1 MRILWPVKS
10 LSEFMGNGYG
20 ELISA
25 LSSNLHLFPAV
36 LKNFNGFILQNAMKL
51 TQTPFCGKRK
61 FKQLLAA
68 QEARWF
74 RKIWL
79 QKSSSTVSLKHS
91 LLFPFLF
98 PLNILLTNFFP
109 LGNKELLVLHPMWQ
123 ELLKFYE
130 KRKCVVNESAWP
142 VSWGHINFN
151 YSTIILRIIQDGLS
165 DFE

>member
-1 MRILWPVKS
+1 MR
-10 LSEFMGNGYG
+10 EFIRYG

-51 TQTPFCGKRK
+51 TQTLFCGKRK

-79 QKSSSTVSLKHS
+79 QKSSSSVSLKHS
-91 LLFPFLF
+91 LLSHFYF
-98 PLNILLTNFFP
+98 LLTFYWPIFP
-109 LGNKELLVLHPMWQ
+109 QGNKELLVLHPMWQ